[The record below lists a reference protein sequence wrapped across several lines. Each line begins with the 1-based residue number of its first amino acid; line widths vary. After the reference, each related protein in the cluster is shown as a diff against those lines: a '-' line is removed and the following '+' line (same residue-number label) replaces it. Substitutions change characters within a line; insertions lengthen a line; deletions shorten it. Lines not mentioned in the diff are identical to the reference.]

1 MAARGQGRL
10 ADALDY
16 LPLLAFTLF
25 FYAIPICYVLASINV
40 QELEG
45 LLNDPY
51 ILKLISNT
59 IVQAVAST
67 VPSLVLAIPLAYF
80 FANYAFRGSR
90 IVRNLL
96 LTPFF
101 VPAFAVTEGM
111 IIMLG
116 ERGLVNQFL
125 EFIFGTQQPVVD
137 VLYSMTAVI
146 MTHVIYYLPL
156 AMLILEQGFSSI
168 DQDQLDAAHVSGA
181 DWLTT
186 LRVVYLNHLVPFIA
200 ASAILV
206 FAFSFIT
213 YSTPILIGGN
223 FTTLEVEIYS
233 TRTRSISSSL
243 AVIQLAMTL
252 AISVLVMALRER
264 TYKSRLGSARPL
276 SREDNRSHT
285 FARRA
290 LLVYCVLIAII
301 ELTPVYLVLIQSLS
315 PSAVVL
321 FPTSISL
328 QSFSALFTQEFG
340 FGVSFVDV
348 LLTSLSIALVA
359 SLSSILLSVLIAWR
373 ELRSSRARQ
382 LTGVLLSLP
391 LSMSRSSLALG
402 MTLSYGFGM
411 LQLYG
416 SWVMFVLGD
425 IALIVPL
432 IFRVI
437 EASWLRMGSEVREAA
452 STFGASDLYRLL
464 RIELPLIAP
473 AVASSFMLAFSSSI
487 SEFTFSNFFST
498 LNLMTLPIS
507 VMTLLNLRNFGL
519 AASLN
524 AVIILIVVATE
535 MTSPAVSQEALRV
548 M

>member
-1 MAARGQGRL
+1 MATRGQGSL
-10 ADALDY
+10 VHALDY
-16 LPLLAFTLF
+16 LPLLAFALF

-40 QELEG
+40 QELAG

-51 ILKLISNT
+51 VLKLIWNT
-59 IVQAVAST
+59 ILQAVAST
-67 VPSLVLAIPLAYF
+67 IPSIVLAIPVAYF
-80 FANYAFRGSR
+80 FANYAFRGSK

-125 EFIFGTQQPVVD
+125 ELILGTRQPVLD
-137 VLYSMTAVI
+137 VLYSVTAVV

-156 AMLILEQGFSSI
+156 AMLILEQGFSSV

-186 LRVVYLNHLVPFIA
+186 LRVVYLSHLVPFLA

-213 YSTPILIGGN
+213 YSTPILIGGK

-233 TRTRSISSSL
+233 TRTRSVSSSL
-243 AVIQLAMTL
+243 AIIQLAMTL
-252 AISVLVMALRER
+252 AISVLVMAFRER
-264 TYKSRLGSARPL
+264 TYKSSLGSARPL
-276 SREDNRSHT
+276 SREEGQSHT
-285 FARRA
+285 LGRRA
-290 LLVYCVLIAII
+290 LLVYCILVAVI
-301 ELTPVYLVLIQSLS
+301 ELMPVYLVLVQSVS
-315 PSAVVL
+315 QSAVVL

-328 QSFSALFTQEFG
+328 EGFSALFAQEFG
-340 FGVSFVDV
+340 FGVGFIDV
-348 LLTSLSIALVA
+348 LLTSLSIAFVA
-359 SLSSILLSVLIAWR
+359 SLCSVLLSILIAWR
-373 ELRSSRARQ
+373 GLQSKRARGS
-382 LTGVLLSLP
+382 TGLLLSLP
-391 LSMSRSSLALG
+391 LSISRSSLALG
-402 MTLSYGFGM
+402 MMLSYGFGM

-416 SWVMFVLGD
+416 SWILFILGD

-437 EASWLRMGSEVREAA
+437 EASWLRIGSEVREAA
-452 STFGASDLYRLL
+452 STFGASDLYRLF

-487 SEFTFSNFFST
+487 SEFTFANFFST

-507 VMTLLNLRNFGL
+507 VATLLDLRKFGP
-519 AASLN
+519 AAALN
-524 AVIILIVVATE
+524 AVIILIVVAAE
-535 MTSPAVSQEALRV
+535 VTSPAVSQEALRV
-548 M
+548 I

>member
-1 MAARGQGRL
+1 V
-10 ADALDY
+10 LDY
-16 LPLLAFTLF
+16 LPLLSFALF
-25 FYAIPICYVLASINV
+25 FYAIPICYVLASINI
-40 QELEG
+40 QELAG

-51 ILKLISNT
+51 VLRLIWNT
-59 IVQAVAST
+59 TVQAVAST
-67 VPSLVLAIPLAYF
+67 IPSIVLAIPVAYF
-80 FANYAFRGSR
+80 FANYAFKGSK

-116 ERGLVNQFL
+116 ETGLVNQFL
-125 EFIFGTQQPVVD
+125 EFIAGTRQPVVD

-156 AMLILEQGFSSI
+156 AMLILEQGFSTV

-186 LRVVYLNHLVPFIA
+186 LRVVHLSHMIPFFA

-213 YSTPILIGGN
+213 YSTPILIGGK

-243 AVIQLAMTL
+243 AIIQLALTL
-252 AISVLVMALRER
+252 AISMLVIAFRDR
-264 TYKSRLGSARPL
+264 TYKSGVWSGRPL

-285 FARRA
+285 LGRTA
-290 LLVYCVLIAII
+290 LLVYCILVAVI
-301 ELTPVYLVLIQSLS
+301 ELTPVYLVLIQSVS
-315 PSAVVL
+315 ASAVVL
-321 FPTSISL
+321 FPTSLSL
-328 QSFSALFTQEFG
+328 EGFFALFAQKFG
-340 FGVSFVDV
+340 FGVGFVDV
-348 LLTSLSIALVA
+348 LLTSLSVAFVA
-359 SLSSILLSVLIAWR
+359 SLCSVLFSVLIAWR
-373 ELRSSRARQ
+373 GLQSKRARES
-382 LTGVLLSLP
+382 TSALLGLP
-391 LSMSRSSLALG
+391 LSISRSSLALG
-402 MTLSYGFGM
+402 MMLSYGFGV

-416 SWVMFVLGD
+416 SWILFVLGD

-437 EASWLRMGSEVREAA
+437 EASWLRIGSEVREAA

-464 RIELPLIAP
+464 RIELPFIAP

-487 SEFTFSNFFST
+487 SEFTFANFFST
-498 LNLMTLPIS
+498 LNLMTAPIS
-507 VMTLLNLRNFGL
+507 VATLLDLRKFGP

-524 AVIILIVVATE
+524 AIIVLIVVAAE
-535 MTSPAVSQEALRV
+535 VTSPAVTQEALRV